1 MPRSVNGRAK
11 VTVVRLVRLVR
22 TSIGTL
28 LARRGPAIRPRR
40 LATVVAL
47 LDSRRAGHRH
57 LHGGELLAAESGG
70 PVGIPRADR
79 HGRPTALLD
88 ERAAVPAAQRLQRHQ
103 LRRSIAR
110 RLEAVDAHGGREL
123 VARAERRLLGRG
135 PRRAAG
141 RPPAP
146 GEADDDGRDGAPRAR
161 PERQGLGRPAGLPA
175 LPQALLGIHD
185 PPPWAAAPGNPVSRR
200 RARRLLKRSSRLP
213 AGGRGRGSHLLVKR
227 SVLTGVSIGRSLSQV
242 SGSCPSCRPILRLA
256 YRGMNCATSFVFAP
270 PD

>member
-1 MPRSVNGRAK
+1 MPRSENGRAK
-11 VTVVRLVRLVR
+11 VTASRLVRLVR

-28 LARRGPAIRPRR
+28 LAPRGPAIRPRR
-40 LATVVAL
+40 VATVVAL
-47 LDSRRAGHRH
+47 LDSRSAGHRH

-110 RLEAVDAHGGREL
+110 RLEAVDAHRRREL

-146 GEADDDGRDGAPRAR
+146 GEADDDGRDDASRAR

-175 LPQALLGIHD
+175 LPQALLGVHD
-185 PPPWAAAPGNPVSRR
+185 PSPWAIASSNPVSRR
-200 RARRLLKRSSRLP
+200 RARRLPKRSPRLP
-213 AGGRGRGSHLLVKR
+213 AGGRGEDRV
-227 SVLTGVSIGRSLSQV
+227 VSSRNLS
-242 SGSCPSCRPILRLA
+242 RWA
-256 YRGMNCATSFVFAP
+256 YRSAGVCR
-270 PD
+270 